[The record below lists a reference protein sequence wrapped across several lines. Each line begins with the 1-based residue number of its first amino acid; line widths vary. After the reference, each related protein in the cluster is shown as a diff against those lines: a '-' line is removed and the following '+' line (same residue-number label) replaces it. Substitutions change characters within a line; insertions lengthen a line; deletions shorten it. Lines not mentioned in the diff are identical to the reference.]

1 MQSEERHQSCEMNK
15 YSFLF
20 GLLSSLRGKKTKI
33 VIVSFFFFF
42 FCQPGLGS
50 EYQGYGST
58 WLIENNV
65 PQQ

>member
-1 MQSEERHQSCEMNK
+1 MQSEEQHQSCKMNK
-15 YSFLF
+15 HSFLF

-33 VIVSFFFFF
+33 VILCFFFW
-42 FCQPGLGS
+42 QPGLGS